1 VKSGTLTLRIC
12 STYFLAG
19 FWIRGVVLDKITSPV
34 SLAAHDLELSAV
46 KVPSSAI
53 LSRTEWLG
61 SIVLFIFFF
70 LVGGAVDLST
80 ALIFATVP

>member
-1 VKSGTLTLRIC
+1 MKSGTLTLRIC
-12 STYFLAG
+12 GTYFLAG

-46 KVPSSAI
+46 NFPSAI

-70 LVGGAVDLST
+70 LVGEAVDLST